1 MAGAAYSALSGMRN
15 RLEELDRIA
24 VDLANLSTPGYKTER
39 RGQASSSRSAFENA
53 LESAVDVTSGPVK
66 IDFRQGNI
74 AATGRDLDAAIDGPG
89 FFVIEGPSGPRYT
102 RNGAFSRSIDGTLV
116 TADGLPVRGE
126 SGPIRLGKG
135 PLVITGDG
143 TVKVNN
149 VPAGKI
155 AVVNLLETDA
165 IRESGARFMARE
177 GVTPEPVAEVRVV
190 GGSLENANVS
200 LVDALAH
207 LTEVSRGF
215 DSMQRG
221 MSAVFNEMDDRAI
234 SELGRR

>member
-1 MAGAAYSALSGMRN
+1 MRN

-39 RGQASSSRSAFENA
+39 RGNASSSRSAFEGA
-53 LESAVDVTSGPVK
+53 LESAVDVTGGPVK
-66 IDFRQGNI
+66 IDFRQGTI
-74 AATGRDLDAAIDGPG
+74 ATTGRGLDAAIDGPG
-89 FFVIEGPSGPRYT
+89 FFVIDGPSGPRYT
-102 RNGAFSRSIDGTLV
+102 RNGSFTRSIDGTLV
-116 TADGLPVRGE
+116 TFDGLPVQGE
-126 SGPIRLGKG
+126 SGPIRLGRG
-135 PLVITGDG
+135 PVVITGDG
-143 TVKVNN
+143 TVKVND
-149 VPAGKI
+149 VPAGKL
-155 AVVNLLETDA
+155 AVVDLPEADA
-165 IRESGARFMARE
+165 VRESGARFMARP
-177 GVTPEPVAEVRVV
+177 GATPEPVAGPRVV

-200 LVDALAH
+200 LVDSLAH

>member
-1 MAGAAYSALSGMRN
+1 VAGATYSALSGMRN

-39 RGQASSSRSAFENA
+39 RGNASSSRSAFEGA

-66 IDFRQGNI
+66 IDFRQGTI
-74 AATGRDLDAAIDGPG
+74 ASTGRDLDAAIDGPG

-102 RNGAFSRSIDGTLV
+102 RNGAFSRSVDGTLV
-116 TADGLPVRGE
+116 TADGLTVQGE

-135 PLVITGDG
+135 PVVIGGDG

-149 VPAGKI
+149 IPAGKLAI
-155 AVVNLLETDA
+155 VDLPEGDA
-165 IRESGARFMARE
+165 IRESGARFMARP
-177 GVTPEPVAEVRVV
+177 GVIPEPLAAVRVA

-200 LVDALAH
+200 LVDSLAH